1 MTTSDKVTREEF
13 QSTNANVM
21 DKLDQLSKQINQ
33 LSLDVAELPEKMSE
47 KFDCRYASKRTEQ
60 VVDRLTWLVLS
71 AVIVAGLALII
82 R

>member
-21 DKLDQLSKQINQ
+21 DKLDQLSKQINK
-33 LSLDVAELPEKMSE
+33 LSLEVAELPEKMSE
-47 KFDCRYASKRTEQ
+47 KYDYRYASKRTEQ